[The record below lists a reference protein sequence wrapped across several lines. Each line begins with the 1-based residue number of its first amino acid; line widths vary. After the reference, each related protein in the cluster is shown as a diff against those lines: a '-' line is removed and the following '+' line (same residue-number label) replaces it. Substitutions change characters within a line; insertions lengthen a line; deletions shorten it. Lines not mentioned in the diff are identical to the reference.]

1 VELGDHGVGR
11 VVPGSRSSG
20 RGLEGGGGAV
30 LRVDGLA
37 GGDAEVALR
46 LGDPESEGVGRGA
59 LAFPGDTMNSNFPI
73 ANPKQDIVVIYM
85 GLYGPLYTWAQYTPT
100 VRFLA
105 TATLK
110 EYFSEQQLRLLTSY
124 NCFTCRLV
132 KPGGI
137 LIYSTCSIDPEENE
151 KRITTFVQR
160 HPVLLDNNQH
170 GFFS

>member
-1 VELGDHGVGR
+1 
-11 VVPGSRSSG
+11 
-20 RGLEGGGGAV
+20 
-30 LRVDGLA
+30 
-37 GGDAEVALR
+37 
-46 LGDPESEGVGRGA
+46 
-59 LAFPGDTMNSNFPI
+59 
-73 ANPKQDIVVIYM
+73 
-85 GLYGPLYTWAQYTPT
+85 

-110 EYFSEQQLRLLTSY
+110 EYLSEQQLGLLTSY

-151 KRITTFVQR
+151 NRITTFAQR
-160 HPVLLDNNQH
+160 HPVLVHNNQH